1 MFVLTK
7 EEIYEA
13 ERFTIKEIGIKEEI
27 LMEIAGQKMADEILK
42 RENLKVDFVENDFK
56 S

>member
-13 ERFTIKEIGIKEEI
+13 ERFTIEEIGIKEEI
-27 LMEIAGQKMADEILK
+27 LMEIAGQKMADEISK
-42 RENLKVDFVENDFK
+42 IADLKVNFAENYVK